1 MNLNLIV
8 SLVTNHTAILQNS
21 KRLVINNKVEITW
34 NVIMSLVDSMVFSPY
49 FHVAIYTS
57 INSISKYI
65 ELIGMGVWNT

>member
-21 KRLVINNKVEITW
+21 KRLVIINKVEITW

-49 FHVAIYTS
+49 LHVAIYTW